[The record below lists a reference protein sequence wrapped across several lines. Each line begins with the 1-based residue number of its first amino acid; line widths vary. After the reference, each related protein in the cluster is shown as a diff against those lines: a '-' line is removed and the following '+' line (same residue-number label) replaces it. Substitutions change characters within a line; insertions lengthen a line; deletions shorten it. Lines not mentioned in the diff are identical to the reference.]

1 MISNCPLNA
10 KLRLMKVSC
19 QCFRH
24 IRVQLLCREWFC
36 SLRSCLWMWQEVTYS
51 SSSSSSSVSSLCLQ
65 SAEWRAAYKHLA
77 EQLDCFFFFFLMRWT
92 CSKQTPSMQR
102 VLSWSRWTLSKKY
115 VFNSRPDTLMIT
127 YARRSL
133 STLFNHCRA
142 KCGKRPKSQRKC
154 PGFGE
159 RDEYWEGGGLHFL
172 HRVTSGLFSLLIT
185 TMNILPLL
193 SHPSIK
199 PGEEGGGRW
208 RETVRTHLT

>member
-1 MISNCPLNA
+1 MRNFVWWKCRVSVFGTSECSFFVVNDSAHSEAVYECDRKWRTAAAAAAAAVCP
-10 KLRLMKVSC
+10 VS
-19 QCFRH
+19 
-24 IRVQLLCREWFC
+24 V
-36 SLRSCLWMWQEVTYS
+36 YS
-51 SSSSSSSVSSLCLQ
+51 LQ
-65 SAEWRAAYKHLA
+65 SDALPINTSLSGSTA
-77 EQLDCFFFFFLMRWT
+77 FFFFLMRWT